1 MIIMMG
7 EREERRGS
15 GSLLIL
21 LAGGLVGAGIA
32 LLYAPL
38 SGEETRR
45 YLRMQKERA
54 RSRTQNL
61 TENVKEN
68 VSEVVDEVK
77 GTIDK
82 MIEEGVELT
91 KGKKAELLA
100 AIEAGKKA
108 MEAERKRLNALS
120 TEDAEE

>member
-1 MIIMMG
+1 MMG

-15 GSLLIL
+15 GSLLML

-54 RSRTQNL
+54 RSRAQNL
-61 TENVKEN
+61 TENVKES

-82 MIEEGVELT
+82 LIEEGVELT
-91 KGKKAELLA
+91 KEKKAELLA

-108 MEAERKRLNALS
+108 MDKERKKL
-120 TEDAEE
+120 EIIQIEGDEK

>member
-15 GSLLIL
+15 GSLLML
-21 LAGGLVGAGIA
+21 LAGGLFGAGIA

-54 RSRTQNL
+54 RSRAQNL
-61 TENVKEN
+61 TENVKES

-82 MIEEGVELT
+82 LIEEGVELT
-91 KGKKAELLA
+91 KEKKAELFV
-100 AIEAGKKA
+100 AIEAGRKA
-108 MEAERKRLNALS
+108 MEAERKRLDKLS
-120 TEDAEE
+120 TKGTEK

>member
-21 LAGGLVGAGIA
+21 LAGGLVDAGIA

-45 YLRMQKERA
+45 YLRTQKERA

-61 TENVKEN
+61 TENIKES
-68 VSEVVDEVK
+68 VSTVVFELK
-77 GTIDK
+77 RTIDK
-82 MIEEGVELT
+82 LIEEGVELT
-91 KGKKAELLA
+91 KEKKAELYP
-100 AIEAGKKA
+100 
-108 MEAERKRLNALS
+108 
-120 TEDAEE
+120 

>member
-38 SGEETRR
+38 SGEDTRR

-54 RSRTQNL
+54 RSGAQNL
-61 TENVKEN
+61 TENVKES
-68 VSEVVDEVK
+68 VSEVVDELK

-82 MIEEGVELT
+82 LIEEGVELT

-108 MEAERKRLNALS
+108 IDEERKKL
-120 TEDAEE
+120 EKYQAEKNVK

>member
-1 MIIMMG
+1 MMG

-54 RSRTQNL
+54 RSRAQNL
-61 TENVKEN
+61 TENVKES
-68 VSEVVDEVK
+68 VSEVVDELK

-82 MIEEGVELT
+82 LIEEGVELT

-108 MEAERKRLNALS
+108 IDEERKKL
-120 TEDAEE
+120 EKYQAEKNVK

>member
-1 MIIMMG
+1 MMG

-15 GSLLIL
+15 GSLLML

-45 YLRMQKERA
+45 YLKMQKERA
-54 RSRTQNL
+54 RSRAQNL
-61 TENVKEN
+61 TENVKES
-68 VSEVVDEVK
+68 VSEVVNEVK

-82 MIEEGVELT
+82 LIEEGVELT
-91 KGKKAELLA
+91 KEKKAELLA

-108 MEAERKRLNALS
+108 MDKERKKLEIIRI
-120 TEDAEE
+120 EGEEE

>member
-1 MIIMMG
+1 MMG

-45 YLRMQKERA
+45 YLKMQKERA
-54 RSRTQNL
+54 RSRAQNL
-61 TENVKEN
+61 TENVKE
-68 VSEVVDEVK
+68 SIREVVDEVR

-82 MIEEGVELT
+82 LIEEGVELT
-91 KGKKAELLA
+91 KIGRAHV
-100 AIEAGKKA
+100 
-108 MEAERKRLNALS
+108 
-120 TEDAEE
+120 

>member
-1 MIIMMG
+1 MMG

-54 RSRTQNL
+54 RSRAQNL
-61 TENVKEN
+61 TENVKEGI
-68 VSEVVDEVK
+68 SEVVDEVR

-82 MIEEGVELT
+82 LIEEGVELT
-91 KGKKAELLA
+91 KEKKAELLA

-108 MEAERKRLNALS
+108 MDKERKKL
-120 TEDAEE
+120 EKFQIEGDEE

>member
-1 MIIMMG
+1 MMG
-7 EREERRGS
+7 EREERRSS

-54 RSRTQNL
+54 RSRAQNL
-61 TENVKEN
+61 TENVKES
-68 VSEVVDEVK
+68 VSEVVDEVR

-82 MIEEGVELT
+82 LIEEEVSVAQMEKQKALVYT
-91 KGKKAELLA
+91 KTCGS
-100 AIEAGKKA
+100 IFCCFIHF
-108 MEAERKRLNALS
+108 
-120 TEDAEE
+120 